1 MPTDSEQIKNFINN
15 PAEHFTTPADVL
27 GHTDLST
34 DDKQRILES
43 WKVDEQELAKATE
56 ENMGQSDTTLLV
68 DVVAALESLASKD

>member
-56 ENMGQSDTTLLV
+56 ENMGQSDTNLLV